1 MSLIQTTRVP
11 QRTNSVSPP
20 GGGGGAPHRFG
31 ISVVEAVECHVMTSS
46 RTANPPNLSKGYGA

>member
-1 MSLIQTTRVP
+1 MTLIQTTRVP
-11 QRTNSVSPP
+11 QRTNSAPP
-20 GGGGGAPHRFG
+20 PWGGGVPHSFG